1 MNKKEKTITNNNIEI
16 SQKVLTKLL
25 SYLKSNP
32 SRLAKELGYKSN
44 VKIQHIK
51 SGRNGISS
59 DVASDIVAK
68 YPNIN
73 YNWIMTGNGEMLNN
87 DRIEII
93 ASKNKE
99 TEFSSLPINQQLE
112 ILHNENKVLKREID
126 RMSLM
131 MEVYF
136 STLMAHFDID
146 SPEEKH
152 SEETPKPKSKSH

>member
-16 SQKVLTKLL
+16 SQGVLTKLL

-59 DVASDIVAK
+59 EVASDIVNK
-68 YPNIN
+68 YPDIN
-73 YNWIMTGNGEMLNN
+73 YNWLLTGKGEMINSV
-87 DRIEII
+87 DEIENI
-93 ASKNKE
+93 S
-99 TEFSSLPINQQLE
+99 TEFSSLPINKQLE
-112 ILHNENKVLKREID
+112 ILHKENKILKREVD
-126 RMSLM
+126 RMSIM

-152 SEETPKPKSKSH
+152 KENEPKPKSKAN

>member
-1 MNKKEKTITNNNIEI
+1 MNKKEKTITNNNIEV
-16 SQKVLTKLL
+16 SQGVLTELL

-59 DVASDIVAK
+59 EVASDIVNK
-68 YPNIN
+68 YPDVN
-73 YNWIMTGNGEMLNN
+73 YNWLLTGKGEMINN
-87 DRIEII
+87 VDE
-93 ASKNKE
+93 AENTP
-99 TEFSSLPINQQLE
+99 TEFSSLPINKQLE
-112 ILHNENKVLKREID
+112 ILHKENKVLKREVD

-146 SPEEKH
+146 SPEEKNP
-152 SEETPKPKSKSH
+152 EDAPKPKSKAN